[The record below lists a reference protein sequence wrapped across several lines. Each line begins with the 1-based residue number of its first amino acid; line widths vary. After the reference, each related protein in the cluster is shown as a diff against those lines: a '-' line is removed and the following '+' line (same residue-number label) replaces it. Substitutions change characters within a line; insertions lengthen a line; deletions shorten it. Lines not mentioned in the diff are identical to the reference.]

1 MKKLL
6 TILILLLA
14 VASQG
19 RADNPEIVIWEGN
32 EPISWNPEVYQGS
45 QYELIPAIDLKK
57 DDIIKITTTTDI
69 DSPQY
74 VLAYK
79 AGSGWTWTNLT
90 ITTDNDIMS
99 YTVESEQIA
108 TEIKR
113 GLIFRGQGYNITKVS
128 VIRPLNAESGAT
140 VDGNKINVDNFKI
153 TSAAA
158 LEELHSV
165 QLLLN
170 ENDNVKGDMLTI
182 KLASTSLVEL
192 NVSYYGTDTQGP
204 KISLTPGNT
213 PAEVNLPLDGNK
225 TINKIE
231 IKPSAANQEITLS
244 EISIASAKEVFKPN
258 ETLTLDASTDTK
270 GQSVSYYKFGNASSG
285 DKILV
290 YVAGSNVSMDMKAGG
305 DNPLRG
311 HTWDSSINQTS
322 SISESSSVQR
332 VFVYELT
339 EGNRLNYI
347 KDHGFYIEV
356 TSGSCTL
363 DKIMLM
369 SDGDIPTSE
378 PNIFDGNGKADISR
392 ASTDGEGTYN
402 FSSETGLNIAASAGK
417 GITLNTVT
425 GETVNRKE
433 LAISLD
439 KAIPVTVQYT
449 IGGESKTAILNAKDI
464 NLTLDESKA
473 LTQVSIKPVNTT
485 TGDGS
490 VTVKNV
496 AVLSTSSAS
505 TASNKDEL
513 WAGSR
518 AITAEYGIPYN
529 YKYDRLVAGDVIRV
543 TCSGDGDLNAAIS
556 YSTDGSAKT
565 SISSLIAD
573 LEAKTLE
580 FAVTS
585 DMLEAIKT
593 YGLYISGN
601 LTLSKVER
609 ITASTIPAES
619 ALEDG
624 ETRVLWKSQ
633 AGEAIDYSVLF
644 TVGSALAGIIVKN
657 EQILV
662 SVSSIETGDGKYNK
676 VWACSLSDINTQL
689 ISEQHL
695 ENASGT
701 LALTITADK
710 LESLRSGF
718 GIAADDMTITEV
730 SLRKPRLIDSFTG
743 YTNAEAHTMTAKQWN
758 GGITLDYG
766 TDSDESAA
774 YLTVETSENSVL
786 KHEIT
791 FTDGWVYEYY
801 DSEATKSRTIALD
814 GTKKIQKIFLQ
825 NANSADASTEGT
837 VTFSN
842 IALSSTTSG
851 SAVTPSTKKALT
863 NTASITEVNTK
874 AGRLV
879 VNLTNA
885 LATTVKIGY
894 DDETV
899 VLYPVNN
906 TANRNLA
913 LDATKTISTIDIV
926 KADDSET
933 ALAISENN
941 IYLQMTSVEG
951 DEAAI
956 TKPTTDANTTL
967 FAPSAGVAMSGNKI
981 CLVSAV
987 YVTNLLEAGQE
998 MNVTLSKSENPVLK
1012 LLNESGGE
1020 VKSYNLKDLQGGVAR
1035 IPVTATLLSSI
1046 VNGFSL
1052 SGSDITISNVDIFK
1066 PATQGAPTTENS
1078 LTLYSKN
1085 NPEMTSYDDICYVNS
1100 GYGAVFEEDMEL
1112 RITVTEISSGTEDYR
1127 KVLIHDANSMEQL
1140 GAGFAEVG
1148 AIGDVVFTLTAVDV
1162 EAMKNGFCVL
1172 AQNLKVSKIVLVKSA
1187 KTEKTLKEMTE
1198 AVAIGDGDI
1207 TINHGL
1213 FANAEVGDV
1222 IRIYGGSFGAESK
1235 VAIKIGETENCLD
1248 GAGWPSFTSSPFS
1261 LTLTESVLAVVKAQ
1275 DIRISGQDYSF
1286 SKATL
1291 LTSQNLGGNIY
1302 KLTTE
1307 ATNGSIT
1314 VKKNNAVTEE
1324 TFFDENIELSLE
1336 SVAATN
1342 FEFEK
1347 WTIGGA
1353 PSTDNPLSL
1362 TMDADKVVT
1371 AHFKPKGLA
1380 ENETRNLHTSSG
1392 DVIDWNH
1399 PICEKGASYGALL
1412 QAGDVFQITVSALTS
1427 GTDDHQVVLRGGSH
1441 DEGTSVKATGM
1452 VEIVVTADILS
1463 NYTSGFSITGTGVTI
1478 SKVDLFRPKAVSRTE
1493 RMMNESEVV
1502 MDGSN
1507 GATVN
1512 SGRFA
1517 NASAYDVLRVYF
1529 TNTSGATSTSA
1540 DEDKM
1545 HLILKYNGESDNWDY
1560 IKEMRFAGNETQF
1573 EIPLTQSVLALLKK
1587 NGLQITGSGYT
1598 FKSVSIKTAGEVPS
1612 DGEDDISNDASEEAK
1627 KVYNVLKDLYG
1638 KKIVSGV
1645 VANVDW
1651 NTKEAENV
1659 YGWTGKYPAM
1669 NVYDYI
1675 NLHASKDVN
1684 SAGWVD
1690 YSDITTAKNWWKEGG
1705 IVGAMWHWQVKANN
1719 RTDYTCTP
1727 GTAANETSFD
1737 ASKVYLDGT
1746 DENTLAKQQL
1756 DQLCGYLKKM
1766 QDAGIPVV
1774 WRPLH
1779 EASGNVEQNSGGKA
1793 WFWWGAKGADVY
1805 KQLWQW
1811 MYNYMVKTKGLNNL
1825 IWVWTSQTEDN
1836 NWYPGDAYVDIIGR
1850 DNYGATAATLAT
1862 EYEALKA
1869 AYPNKMI
1876 TLSECGNSEST
1887 EMAKLSSI
1895 WDAGSRWSWFMTW
1908 YDGDYNDGKTTTH
1921 KHTSEAWWEDAV
1933 SKDYVI
1939 TRDKMKELLGQESS
1953 DDSKTGVNIS
1963 LDDLNEGWSSSYNA
1977 TTKTITTEGEW
1988 AARGWYIG
1996 DNRYNS
2002 KGSVTV
2008 KFEAVNFGVTLKME
2022 YTNTGGESKS
2032 VSAGAAAGETGVEL
2046 DIPADIK
2053 TMDKVYITYQPIG
2066 TLKLTA
2072 AKVNDKVVDNRTEK
2086 TLVEKSQAISDG
2098 DIAINRGLFSNAVA
2112 GDVLRVYADGL
2123 SESSK
2128 LALEPGDY
2136 SGAFDGANWTGFT
2149 ESPFKLK
2156 LTATLIATIKE
2167 KGLLIRGESFT
2178 FKKAVLY
2185 TEKELGSEI
2194 SDEEKKGDEEKDDE
2208 EKIIDKKTG
2217 EADLTV
2223 LSAQDDTKTTLTQ
2236 NEDGSITMTTT
2247 EPYCAAQI
2255 WFNDPEPVAGN
2266 VLKVEL
2272 VESKVNVTITV
2283 QYTDGT
2289 QSQMSANTSGVATA
2303 RAATRGDSDPGTT
2316 IEVPLETG
2324 KEVQN
2329 IEVKNNVAGTI
2340 TIKKMQVT
2348 TINIFTNGVAN
2359 LSMLKPQSNATYDTS
2374 THTLATTKGW
2384 TGATISPV
2392 GGENVS
2398 GKELLIEFADA
2409 SKVKVAVKYRTDVEG
2424 PSTIME
2430 KAAKAVR
2437 LALDNTKN
2445 IQEISIQP
2453 TEASIVTFKKIAV
2466 NSEESDDGT
2475 LKPGKTITLWESA
2488 AGETLSWNEVAKQ
2501 DASVGD
2507 MLQEYDELLITISGV
2522 TEGCDWPKVFI
2533 RDASSEQAGN
2543 EVLLNDVGSFPYT
2556 VRIVLTGEMAQQL
2569 QKGFSICGD
2578 GVTVTKLQVY
2588 RPEAPKTGDIHLADL
2603 NYGYNSSY
2611 DKGTHTITTTARW
2624 AARGWEIGDKRYN
2637 DKNLITVK
2645 FEPVDFPV
2653 TLKMEYTTGLQTAQ
2667 ATSVGVPA
2675 GRTELL
2681 LEIPSGISKLNRVY
2695 IIYENPGSVK
2705 LTEASVTYQDKL
2717 KLSTA
2722 IEAFEA
2728 EGVIRDGR
2736 YDTDGWYNLRGMR
2749 IAEPKTSGI
2758 YIHGGKKVVIY

>member
-6 TILILLLA
+6 TILLLLLA

-32 EPISWNPEVYQGS
+32 ERISWNTEQYQGS
-45 QYELIPAIDLKK
+45 QYELTPAIDIQKG
-57 DDIIKITTTTDI
+57 DIIKITTTKGL

-74 VLAYK
+74 VLKYK
-79 AGSGWTWTNLT
+79 AGESWSWTELTN
-90 ITTDNDIMS
+90 TTTNNNIMS
-99 YTVESEQIA
+99 YTVESDQIA
-108 TEIKR
+108 TEIKER
-113 GLIFRGQGYNITKVS
+113 GLIFSGQGYNITKVS

-140 VDGNKINVDNFKI
+140 VDGNKINVNNFKI
-153 TSAAA
+153 TSAD
-158 LEELHSV
+158 ELSELSAV
-165 QLLLN
+165 QLWLN

-182 KLASTSLVEL
+182 KLASTSSVEL

-204 KISLTPGNT
+204 SISLTPGGT

-231 IKPSAANQEITLS
+231 IKSSTANQEITLS
-244 EISIASAKEVFKPN
+244 EISIASAKEVFKPS
-258 ETLTLDASTDTK
+258 EPLTLASNGTN

-311 HTWDSSINQTS
+311 HTWDSNINQTS
-322 SISESSSVQR
+322 SISGSSSVQR

-464 NLTLDESKA
+464 NLTLDENKA
-473 LTQVSIKPVNTT
+473 LTQVSIKPVNAT
-485 TGDGS
+485 TGDGNPL
-490 VTVKNV
+490 TVINV
-496 AVLSTSSAS
+496 AVSSTSSAS
-505 TASNKDEL
+505 TASNTDEL

-518 AITAEYGIPYN
+518 AITAEYGIPFN
-529 YKYDRLVAGDVIRV
+529 YKYDRLAAGDVIRV
-543 TCSGDGDLNAAIS
+543 TYSGNGDLNAAIS

-593 YGLYISGN
+593 YGLYVSGN

-619 ALEDG
+619 ALADG
-624 ETRVLWKSQ
+624 ETIVLWKSQ

-644 TVGSALAGIIVKN
+644 TVGPALAGIIEKN

-676 VWACSLSDINTQL
+676 VWACSLSDTNTQL
-689 ISEQHL
+689 ITEQHL

-701 LALTITADK
+701 LALAITADK

-730 SLRKPRLIDSFTG
+730 SLRKPKLIDSFTG

-766 TDSDESAA
+766 TGSDESAA

-791 FTDGWVYEYY
+791 FTDGWVCEHI
-801 DSEATKSRTIALD
+801 DSEAKTSRTIALD

-825 NANSADASTEGT
+825 NANPENESTEGT

-879 VNLTNA
+879 VKLTDA

-894 DDETV
+894 DDGTV

-933 ALAISENN
+933 ALAINE

-967 FAPSAGVAMSGNKI
+967 FAPSADVAMSGNKI

-1012 LLNESGGE
+1012 LLNESGEE
-1020 VKSYNLKDLQGGVAR
+1020 VKSYNLKELQGSVAR

-1046 VNGFSL
+1046 ANGFSL
-1052 SGSDITISNVDIFK
+1052 SGSDITISKVEIFK
-1066 PATQGAPTTENS
+1066 PATQTAPTTENS
-1078 LTLYSKN
+1078 LTLYSN
-1085 NPEMTSYDDICYVNS
+1085 DNPEMTGYADICYVNS

-1172 AQNLKVSKIVLVKSA
+1172 AQNLKVSKIVLVKSD

-1222 IRIYGGSFGAESK
+1222 IRIYGGSFGADSK

-1248 GAGWPSFTSSPFS
+1248 GAGWKSFTSSPFS

-1286 SKATL
+1286 SKAIL

-1314 VKKNNAVTEE
+1314 VKKGTEE
-1324 TFFDENIELSLE
+1324 TTDTEFASGTELTFIAEPADNFTFKKWQKDGVDIEGATTATLTTSITTDMTITAVFQPTSLENEERRTLWESGNADGDALNWEWSTGAAMMPSAISDILEVGEQLIFTVKVTGDSPSIRVDKLAGGEVANTGLSLVDGE
-1336 SVAATN
+1336 NKLNLTAAMITEMADGFKLN
-1342 FEFEK
+1342 
-1347 WTIGGA
+1347 GQGA
-1353 PSTDNPLSL
+1353 SITKLELYKPTPI
-1362 TMDADKVVT
+1362 T
-1371 AHFKPKGLA
+1371 ALVEEDTKTLWSNTSGEALA
-1380 ENETRNLHTSSG
+1380 EWNTITIDRNSE
-1392 DVIDWNH
+1392 W
-1399 PICEKGASYGALL
+1399 GA
-1412 QAGDVFQITVSALTS
+1412 
-1427 GTDDHQVVLRGGSH
+1427 VLEE
-1441 DEGTSVKATGM
+1441 DERIIISVKAKDANCEWPT
-1452 VEIVVTADILS
+1452 VALS
-1463 NYTSGFSITGTGVTI
+1463 NSDGSINSTSNLLNDLAMPTELTITLTAEMVNKMKNGFNITGDGAIIT
-1478 SKVDLFRPKAVSRTE
+1478 KAVLYKPTMPTKTVHTLNSTE
-1493 RMMNESEVV
+1493 TAISGDANV
-1502 MDGSN
+1502 
-1507 GATVN
+1507 TVAAAKFTN
-1512 SGRFA
+1512 IA
-1517 NASAYDVLRVYF
+1517 AYDVLTVNF
-1529 TNTSGATSTSA
+1529 TITTSPANVIMKG
-1540 DEDKM
+1540 
-1545 HLILKYNGESDNWDY
+1545 NGEDGGWDY
-1560 IKEMRFAGNETQF
+1560 LKEMKFENGETLFAL
-1573 EIPLTQSVLALLKK
+1573 PLTPAMTSNLKK

-1598 FKSVSIKTAGEVPS
+1598 FKSVTIKTAGEVPS
-1612 DGEDDISNDASEEAK
+1612 DEEKKDD
-1627 KVYNVLKDLYG
+1627 
-1638 KKIVSGV
+1638 
-1645 VANVDW
+1645 
-1651 NTKEAENV
+1651 
-1659 YGWTGKYPAM
+1659 
-1669 NVYDYI
+1669 
-1675 NLHASKDVN
+1675 
-1684 SAGWVD
+1684 
-1690 YSDITTAKNWWKEGG
+1690 
-1705 IVGAMWHWQVKANN
+1705 
-1719 RTDYTCTP
+1719 
-1727 GTAANETSFD
+1727 
-1737 ASKVYLDGT
+1737 
-1746 DENTLAKQQL
+1746 
-1756 DQLCGYLKKM
+1756 
-1766 QDAGIPVV
+1766 
-1774 WRPLH
+1774 
-1779 EASGNVEQNSGGKA
+1779 
-1793 WFWWGAKGADVY
+1793 
-1805 KQLWQW
+1805 
-1811 MYNYMVKTKGLNNL
+1811 
-1825 IWVWTSQTEDN
+1825 
-1836 NWYPGDAYVDIIGR
+1836 
-1850 DNYGATAATLAT
+1850 
-1862 EYEALKA
+1862 
-1869 AYPNKMI
+1869 
-1876 TLSECGNSEST
+1876 
-1887 EMAKLSSI
+1887 
-1895 WDAGSRWSWFMTW
+1895 
-1908 YDGDYNDGKTTTH
+1908 
-1921 KHTSEAWWEDAV
+1921 
-1933 SKDYVI
+1933 
-1939 TRDKMKELLGQESS
+1939 
-1953 DDSKTGVNIS
+1953 
-1963 LDDLNEGWSSSYNA
+1963 
-1977 TTKTITTEGEW
+1977 
-1988 AARGWYIG
+1988 
-1996 DNRYNS
+1996 
-2002 KGSVTV
+2002 
-2008 KFEAVNFGVTLKME
+2008 
-2022 YTNTGGESKS
+2022 
-2032 VSAGAAAGETGVEL
+2032 
-2046 DIPADIK
+2046 
-2053 TMDKVYITYQPIG
+2053 
-2066 TLKLTA
+2066 
-2072 AKVNDKVVDNRTEK
+2072 
-2086 TLVEKSQAISDG
+2086 
-2098 DIAINRGLFSNAVA
+2098 
-2112 GDVLRVYADGL
+2112 
-2123 SESSK
+2123 
-2128 LALEPGDY
+2128 
-2136 SGAFDGANWTGFT
+2136 
-2149 ESPFKLK
+2149 
-2156 LTATLIATIKE
+2156 
-2167 KGLLIRGESFT
+2167 
-2178 FKKAVLY
+2178 
-2185 TEKELGSEI
+2185 
-2194 SDEEKKGDEEKDDE
+2194 EKKGDEEA
-2208 EKIIDKKTG
+2208 IIDEKTG
-2217 EADLTV
+2217 EADLNE

-2247 EPYCAAQI
+2247 EAYQAAQI
-2255 WFNDPEPVAGN
+2255 WFNDPEVVAGN
-2266 VLKVEL
+2266 VLKVQL
-2272 VESKVNVTITV
+2272 AESSVNVTVTV
-2283 QYTDGT
+2283 KYTDGT
-2289 QSQMSANTSGVATA
+2289 QSQMSANTMAAKARGAV
-2303 RAATRGDSDPGTT
+2303 RAATRADSGTE

-2340 TIKKMQVT
+2340 TIQKMQVT
-2348 TINIFTNGVAN
+2348 TINVFTNGVAN

-2374 THTLATTKGW
+2374 AHTLATTKGW

-2392 GGENVS
+2392 DGEKVS
-2398 GKELLIEFADA
+2398 GKELLIEFAEA
-2409 SKVKVAVKYRTDVEG
+2409 AKVKVAVKYRTDVEG
-2424 PSTIME
+2424 PSIIME
-2430 KAAKAVR
+2430 KAAANVR
-2437 LALDNTKN
+2437 LALDNTKS

-2453 TEASIVTFKKIAV
+2453 TDAAIVTFTKIAV
-2466 NSEESDDGT
+2466 NGEESDDGK
-2475 LKPGKTITLWESA
+2475 LKPGKSITLWENS
-2488 AGETLSWNEVAKQ
+2488 AGEKLAWNEVAKQ
-2501 DASVGD
+2501 GEDIGE
-2507 MLQEYDELLITISGV
+2507 MLQEYDELLITVSGV
-2522 TEGCDWPKVFI
+2522 AEDCDWPKVFL
-2533 RDASSEQAGN
+2533 RDANSEQVGN
-2543 EVLLNDVGSFPYT
+2543 EVLLNDVASFPYT
-2556 VRIVLTGEMAQQL
+2556 VRIVLTGDMAEQL
-2569 QKGFSICGD
+2569 ANGFCVCGD
-2578 GVTVTKLQVY
+2578 GITVTKLVAY
-2588 RPEAPKTGDIHLADL
+2588 RPEEPKEGDIHLADL

-2611 DKGTHTITTTARW
+2611 DKGTHTITTTSRW

-2637 DKNLITVK
+2637 DKNLIIVK

-2653 TLKMEYTTGLQTAQ
+2653 TLKMEYTTGVQTAQ

-2675 GRTELL
+2675 GRTELM
-2681 LEIPSGISKLNRVY
+2681 LEIPQGISKLNCVY
-2695 IIYENPGSVK
+2695 LIYEEPGSLR
-2705 LTEASVTYQDKL
+2705 LTEASVVYQDKL

-2722 IEAFEA
+2722 IQAFEA

-2749 IAEPKTSGI
+2749 IQEPKTSGV